1 MRKRMGARQEP
12 FTAEKAELAEI
23 RKGIFSAQIAT
34 RLGGLGVLG
43 RANALRTVLVL
54 TFGILALLAAA
65 RAAQAQG
72 ATPPPGTPQS
82 GAQATPTDN
91 DVNRV
96 ARQMYCPVCENIPL
110 DVCPTKACA
119 DWRETIREKLAAGW
133 TDQQIMDYFVTQY
146 GERVLANPS
155 ARGFNILLWVI
166 PPVVLVG
173 GVIFLWFFFRRAAR
187 QASLAPPAEPTA
199 PTDKYVAELE
209 KELEKRR

>member
-1 MRKRMGARQEP
+1 MATLKRV
-12 FTAEKAELAEI
+12 LV
-23 RKGIFSAQIAT
+23 IA
-34 RLGGLGVLG
+34 LGVM
-43 RANALRTVLVL
+43 
-54 TFGILALLAAA
+54 ALLVGA

-72 ATPPPGTPQS
+72 ATPPPGTPLS
-82 GAQATPTDN
+82 GAQAAPTDN

-110 DVCPTKACA
+110 DVCPTTACA
-119 DWRETIREKLAAGW
+119 KWRETIREKLAAGW

-155 ARGFNILLWVI
+155 ARGFNIFLWVI
-166 PPVVLVG
+166 PPVVLAA
-173 GVIFLWFFFRRAAR
+173 GVVFLWFFFRRAAR
-187 QASLAPPAEPTA
+187 QAKVAAPAAPPA

>member
-1 MRKRMGARQEP
+1 MATIKR
-12 FTAEKAELAEI
+12 
-23 RKGIFSAQIAT
+23 
-34 RLGGLGVLG
+34 
-43 RANALRTVLVL
+43 VLVL
-54 TFGILALLAAA
+54 VLGVIALLAVA

-72 ATPPPGTPQS
+72 ATPPPGTP
-82 GAQATPTDN
+82 TDN

-96 ARQMYCPVCENIPL
+96 ARQLYCPVCENIPL

-133 TDQQIMDYFVTQY
+133 TDRQIMDYFVTQY

-155 ARGFNILLWVI
+155 IRGFNILLWVI
-166 PPVVLVG
+166 PPVVLAG
-173 GVIFLWFFFRRAAR
+173 GVVFLWFFFRRAAR
-187 QASLAPPAEPTA
+187 QAAVTAPAEPPA

>member
-1 MRKRMGARQEP
+1 MATLKRV
-12 FTAEKAELAEI
+12 LV
-23 RKGIFSAQIAT
+23 IA
-34 RLGGLGVLG
+34 LGVM
-43 RANALRTVLVL
+43 
-54 TFGILALLAAA
+54 ALLAGARAA
-65 RAAQAQG
+65 RAQG
-72 ATPPPGTPQS
+72 TTPPPG
-82 GAQATPTDN
+82 TPTDN

-110 DVCPTKACA
+110 DVCPTQACA
-119 DWRETIREKLAAGW
+119 DWRETIRQKLAAGW

-166 PPVVLVG
+166 PPVVLVA
-173 GVIFLWFFFRRAAR
+173 GVVFLWFFFRRAAR
-187 QASLAPPAEPTA
+187 QASVAAPAETPA